1 MLVYSKAQKYLVI
14 AAAVCAVAWV
24 AAGVTGGIYHG
35 RVIEALAKVDALKVE
50 LDGARYDAM
59 RSRQREEQ
67 MLLELD
73 GLKSDLDK
81 AKDALDKAKRPV
93 VKPIPNRDDEVR
105 DQLLTKGFQFEF
117 GSVTMLTVEASR
129 SVLEAFNHIEA
140 YDVAK
145 KRLDASEAMLGA
157 SNRVIQKQDALL
169 LQRDQTI
176 TLKDRELGIQ
186 SKRSEQLDKAIADM
200 RKESATKEVKW
211 WLKVGAGVAAGY
223 LAGRA
228 TRK

>member
-14 AAAVCAVAWV
+14 AAAACMVAWV
-24 AAGVTGGIYHG
+24 VTSVVGGIYHG
-35 RVIEALAKVDALKVE
+35 RVVEALAKADSMKME
-50 LDGARYDAM
+50 LDVARFDVVM
-59 RSRQREEQ
+59 SRQREEQ

-73 GLKSDLDK
+73 DLRSDLDATK
-81 AKDALDKAKRPV
+81 IALDKAKRPV
-93 VKPIPNRDDEVR
+93 VKPIPNRDDEVKS
-105 DQLLTKGFQFEF
+105 QLLTKGFQFEF
-117 GSVTMLTVEASR
+117 GSVTTLTVEASR

-145 KRLDASEAMLGA
+145 KRLDASEAMLDA

-176 TLKDRELGIQ
+176 TLKDREIGIQ

-223 LAGRA
+223 LVGRA
-228 TRK
+228 TQK